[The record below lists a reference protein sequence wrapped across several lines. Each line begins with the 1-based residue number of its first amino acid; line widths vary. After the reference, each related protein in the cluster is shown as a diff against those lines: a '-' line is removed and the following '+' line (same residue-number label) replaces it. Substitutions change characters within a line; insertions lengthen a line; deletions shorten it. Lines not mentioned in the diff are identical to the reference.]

1 VPRIQSADDTHYFD
15 EEEEISD
22 WSESHE
28 SESEESDEMTT
39 PTLPLDAIQ
48 RQQQQQ
54 QQQQQQHQQVI
65 PSFRNVATTP
75 AHAYMGSTPSTMGYL
90 PLGQRTAYPFNSA
103 TPVAPQ
109 LPAQMQQRLATV
121 PQNFLTPHKY
131 EAIIHFLRPFR
142 RSLQKWAV
150 AAISVPYDS
159 ARLHALDNQIEGFP
173 GVDAME
179 KIRLKSFIRVFGK
192 RDRKRPRD
200 RLLRDKQTKAVV
212 MNVRKR
218 TAFLGY
224 TWRRMRPV
232 EAQPTILPVEG
243 SQQTLPASSGVG
255 VFDGGHGDSW
265 HYGYGAQYGSGLPG
279 QYDYGVGWWGGI
291 GSGGGHWANVNASNY
306 RAAYGKGRFSWR

>member
-28 SESEESDEMTT
+28 SEEDDSDETTT
-39 PTLPLDAIQ
+39 PTMPSDCVQ

-54 QQQQQQHQQVI
+54 QQRQLARADFGNSIIAQG
-65 PSFRNVATTP
+65 
-75 AHAYMGSTPSTMGYL
+75 HAYMESTPFSLEYL
-90 PLGQRTAYPFNSA
+90 PLGHRNAYPLNSI

-109 LPAQMQQRLATV
+109 LPAQTQQRLATL

-131 EAIIHFLRPFR
+131 EAIIQFLRPFR

-159 ARLHALDNQIEGFP
+159 ARLHALDSQIEGFP
-173 GVDAME
+173 GEDVME
-179 KIRLKSFIRVFGK
+179 KTRLKSFIRMFGK

-224 TWRRMRPV
+224 TWRRMRPIG
-232 EAQPTILPVEG
+232 ERLTIWPAEG
-243 SQQTLPASSGVG
+243 SQQTLAVSSGVG
-255 VFDGGHGDSW
+255 VFDGGHGDNW

-279 QYDYGVGWWGGI
+279 HYAYGTGWWGGI
-291 GSGGGHWANVNASNY
+291 GSGGGHWANVNAANFK
-306 RAAYGKGRFSWR
+306 AASGKGRFSWR